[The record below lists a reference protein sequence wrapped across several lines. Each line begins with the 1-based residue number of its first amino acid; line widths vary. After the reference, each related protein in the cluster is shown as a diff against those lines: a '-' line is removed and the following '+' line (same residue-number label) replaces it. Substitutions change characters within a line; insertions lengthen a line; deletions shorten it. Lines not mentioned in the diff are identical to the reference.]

1 MKAKV
6 KASKRKKFA
15 HLARKGHPDLRTKA
29 GRAWKARQLERA
41 ARAAARDN
49 AKMEALLNLKTEVAW
64 ASKERLDQA
73 VRESMAGHGETKA
86 LGPFNPKDSIVV
98 EPLSEA
104 YEKLRDAAANLP
116 RVPVKVDPD
125 LRKEWVR
132 KFDKLNP
139 GLIQEALL
147 LGDPVAEPEPRHP
160 YQRFIKPEV
169 GRISSAEPN
178 LLPLPPSVPGAYSRV
193 MV

>member
-6 KASKRKKFA
+6 NRKRKKFA
-15 HLARKGHPDLRTKA
+15 TLARKGHPDLRTKA
-29 GRAWKARQLERA
+29 GREWKARQAERERRALNRA
-41 ARAAARDN
+41 ADIAAGAFKR
-49 AKMEALLNLKTEVAW
+49 KLNLKTEVAW

-104 YEKLRDAAANLP
+104 YEQ
-116 RVPVKVDPD
+116 
-125 LRKEWVR
+125 LRK
-132 KFDKLNP
+132 
-139 GLIQEALL
+139 EALL

>member
-104 YEKLRDAAANLP
+104 YEQ
-116 RVPVKVDPD
+116 
-125 LRKEWVR
+125 LRK
-132 KFDKLNP
+132 
-139 GLIQEALL
+139 EALL